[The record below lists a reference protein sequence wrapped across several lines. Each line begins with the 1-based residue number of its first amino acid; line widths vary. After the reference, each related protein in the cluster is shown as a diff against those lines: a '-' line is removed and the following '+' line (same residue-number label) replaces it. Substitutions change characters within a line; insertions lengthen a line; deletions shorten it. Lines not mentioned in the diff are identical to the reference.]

1 MRKDLLVTGE
11 VYHIFSRSIAN
22 FIIFNNDYDYERM
35 RQLFQYYKINNDNIK
50 YSDFVNYKF
59 VDSGGF
65 YNTFNEIKKN
75 KEQLVQIIAYHL
87 MPTHIHLV
95 LKQLQDKGISQYM
108 KNVLDSYSKYFNVQH
123 KRKGPLWE
131 SRFKNVLVKND
142 EQLLHLT
149 RYLHLN
155 STTAMIVDHPEDWE
169 FSSYKEYLSE
179 IDDNSAICQF
189 NDILEINPSQYRK
202 FVNDRIS
209 YQRELAKI
217 KNLILD

>member
-1 MRKDLLVTGE
+1 MRKDTLTNDK
-11 VYHIFSRSIAN
+11 VYHIFSRSIAG

-35 RQLFQYYKINNDNIK
+35 RQLVQYYKINNDNIR
-50 YSDFVNYKF
+50 YSDFANLQSVNN
-59 VDSGGF
+59 DGF
-65 YNTFNEIKKN
+65 YNTFDMVKKD

-95 LKQLQDKGISQYM
+95 LKQLQDKGISLYM
-108 KNVLDSYSKYFNVQH
+108 KHVLDSYSKYFNIQH
-123 KRKGPLWE
+123 KRNGPLWE
-131 SRFKNVLVKND
+131 SRFKSVLVKKD

-155 STTAMIVDHPEDWE
+155 SATAKLVNKPQDWQ
-169 FSSYKEYLSE
+169 FSSYKEYLGKIE
-179 IDDNSAICQF
+179 DNSAICQF
-189 NDILEINPSQYRK
+189 NDLLEIEPSQYRK

-217 KNLILD
+217 KNLMLD